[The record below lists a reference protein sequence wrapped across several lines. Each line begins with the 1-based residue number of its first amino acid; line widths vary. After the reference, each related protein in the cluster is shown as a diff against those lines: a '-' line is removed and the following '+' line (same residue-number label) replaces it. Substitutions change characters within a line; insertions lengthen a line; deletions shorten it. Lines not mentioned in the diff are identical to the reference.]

1 MFFVLFAR
9 KNVKIKDCGA
19 CVERVSGW
27 RMSGRTSGGGAEGAD
42 ASALGA
48 GEYRVS
54 GKRSGRGVR
63 RGSLSTW
70 PTSVSEAHTRQTN
83 RELMSTFT

>member
-9 KNVKIKDCGA
+9 KTVKIKDCGA
-19 CVERVSGW
+19 CGERVSGL

-48 GEYRVS
+48 GEYRE
-54 GKRSGRGVR
+54 RGQA
-63 RGSLSTW
+63 GGCG
-70 PTSVSEAHTRQTN
+70 EALFPHGPRV
-83 RELMSTFT
+83 